1 LFRTALTEFVI
12 GRGKSLAAFVT
23 TLFTRLLAA
32 SGTFLTPLGTVT
44 AARIRRAAG
53 VLAPAGRA
61 VAGLFTGS
69 RKAAVGAAAVMALA
83 GIGIATIA
91 VTTSPAGA
99 PAAASAGRHAGTGP
113 GHGFAVGVG
122 DQASKPSA
130 AASTSKPAD
139 HKAPAAKAV
148 AHKAAAKP
156 AHKAA
161 PAKPAHKA
169 AAAKPAHKAAAKPAH
184 KPAARTPARH
194 AVRHARASHPLTWKQ
209 IRHKLA
215 TQTYPKPAPHTLPL
229 PDRLL
234 PGSPSGTQSYLP
246 VTSSRLANA
255 TTIVRQALK
264 HHMGVRSAV
273 IAVATA
279 MQEST
284 LENITYGDRDSLGLF
299 QQRPSCGW
307 GSAAQ
312 ITNPAY
318 AANAFLSALRSHQAA
333 DPEWAS
339 RPLWSTAQSVQNSGF
354 PYAYAKWEAQAAQLV
369 QRIASHLI

>member
-23 TLFTRLLAA
+23 TLLTRLL
-32 SGTFLTPLGTVT
+32 TPVT
-44 AARIRRAAG
+44 
-53 VLAPAGRA
+53 
-61 VAGLFTGS
+61 GLFTGR
-69 RKAAVGAAAVMALA
+69 RKVAVAAGAVMALA

-91 VTTSPAGA
+91 ATTSPAA
-99 PAAASAGRHAGTGP
+99 VPAAASASRHAGTGP
-113 GHGFAVGVG
+113 GHGFAVSVG
-122 DQASKPSA
+122 DQAGKPSA
-130 AASTSKPAD
+130 AATTSKPAD
-139 HKAPAAKAV
+139 HKAPAPKAV
-148 AHKAAAKP
+148 THKPAAKPAHKAAPAKPVHKAAAKP

-161 PAKPAHKA
+161 PAKPAHQ
-169 AAAKPAHKAAAKPAH
+169 AAAK
-184 KPAARTPARH
+184 H
-194 AVRHARASHPLTWKQ
+194 AVRHTRASHPLTWKQ
-209 IRHKLA
+209 IRHQLA
-215 TQTYPKPAPHTLPL
+215 VQTYPKPAPHKLPL

-234 PGSPSGTQSYLP
+234 PGSTSGAQTYMP
-246 VTSSRLANA
+246 ITSSRLANA

-339 RPLWSTAQSVQNSGF
+339 QPLWSAAQSVQNSGF

-369 QRIASHLI
+369 QRIASHMI

>member
-23 TLFTRLLAA
+23 PLLTRLLAA
-32 SGTFLTPLGTVT
+32 VT
-44 AARIRRAAG
+44 
-53 VLAPAGRA
+53 
-61 VAGLFTGS
+61 GLFTGR
-69 RKAAVGAAAVMALA
+69 RKVAVAAAAVMALA

-91 VTTSPAGA
+91 ATTSPAAAPVAAGA
-99 PAAASAGRHAGTGP
+99 SKHAGTGP
-113 GHGFAVGVG
+113 GHGFAVSVD

-130 AASTSKPAD
+130 AATSSKPAD
-139 HKAPAAKAV
+139 HKAPAPKAV
-148 AHKAAAKP
+148 THKPAAKP

-169 AAAKPAHKAAAKPAH
+169 AA
-184 KPAARTPARH
+184 KPAAARH
-194 AVRHARASHPLTWKQ
+194 TVRHARPSRPLTWKQ
-209 IRHKLA
+209 VRDKLA
-215 TQTYPKPAPHTLPL
+215 AQTYPKPAPHKLPL

-234 PGSPSGTQSYLP
+234 PGSTSGTQTYLP
-246 VTSSRLANA
+246 VTASRLANA

-264 HHMGVRSAV
+264 RHMGVRSAV

-318 AANAFLSALRSHQAA
+318 AANAFLSALHSHQAA

-339 RPLWSTAQSVQNSGF
+339 KPLWSSAQSVQNSGF

-369 QRIASHLI
+369 QRIASHMA

>member
-12 GRGKSLAAFVT
+12 GRGKSLAVFVT
-23 TLFTRLLAA
+23 TVL
-32 SGTFLTPLGTVT
+32 SGL
-44 AARIRRAAG
+44 RRAA
-53 VLAPAGRA
+53 AAF
-61 VAGLFTGS
+61 AGLFTG
-69 RKAAVGAAAVMALA
+69 RGKTTAYAGTAMALA
-83 GIGIATIA
+83 GIGIAVIA
-91 VTTSPAGA
+91 ATTSPGA
-99 PAAASAGRHAGTGP
+99 VPAAVSSGHHAADA
-113 GHGFAVGVG
+113 HGFAVSVG
-122 DQASKPSA
+122 DQASRPA
-130 AASTSKPAD
+130 APASKPAAP
-139 HKAPAAKAV
+139 KAPAP
-148 AHKAAAKP
+148 KAAAAKPAAPKAPAHTAAPAKPAAP

-161 PAKPAHKA
+161 PARPATHRAPAHKA
-169 AAAKPAHKAAAKPAH
+169 TAAKPAARKAAPKH
-184 KPAARTPARH
+184 AARARSS
-194 AVRHARASHPLTWKQ
+194 RPLTWKQ
-209 IRHKLA
+209 IRDRLA
-215 TQTYPKPAPHTLPL
+215 GQTYPKPAPHKLPL

-234 PGSPSGTQSYLP
+234 PASPSGAQTYMP
-246 VTSSRLANA
+246 ITASRLANA

-264 HHMGVRSAV
+264 RHMGIRSAV

-318 AANAFLSALRSHQAA
+318 AANAFLSALHTHQSA

-339 RPLWSTAQSVQNSGF
+339 QPLWATAQAVQQSGF

-369 QRIASHLI
+369 QRVASHLG